1 MKFDFP
7 LNISYT
13 NDYLVKSQLIATKGV
28 NIMLKKQ
35 LIIQSALELFA
46 SQGIEATSVQQIT
59 ERAGISKG
67 AFYLSFKSKDE
78 LILAMIHHFM
88 TNLITDID
96 CMVTKANANDNL
108 LYQYLF
114 HVYTCFTEH
123 ASFAKVLMTGV
134 PKAINESLLEHVTH
148 YDQIITAKVKLI
160 VKKQFPTLAD
170 DMVDETVFFIH
181 GLVGSYGTL
190 FFHSPTPP
198 DNLHTLCTAL
208 VEKITIHAQHATI
221 AVIQPSMLFPT
232 PTLGISKEQ
241 MIDMLEQAVGELQ
254 DDLLRN
260 TTTLLIEQ
268 LQSPTL
274 CATLLDGLISTMSLH
289 AETKTFVPLLREHF
303 AQ

>member
-1 MKFDFP
+1 
-7 LNISYT
+7 
-13 NDYLVKSQLIATKGV
+13 
-28 NIMLKKQ
+28 MLKKQ

-88 TNLITDID
+88 TNLITSID
-96 CMVTKANANDNL
+96 SMVTKANANDNL

-123 ASFAKVLMTGV
+123 ASFAKVLMTDL
-134 PKAINESLLEHVTH
+134 PTTINQGLLEHVTR
-148 YDQIITAKVKLI
+148 YDHIITAKLKRI
-160 VKKQFPTLAD
+160 VCKQFPTLAD
-170 DMVDETVFFIH
+170 DMVDETVFFVR
-181 GLVGSYGTL
+181 GLVGTYATL
-190 FFHSPTPP
+190 FFHTQAPP

-208 VEKITIHAQHATI
+208 VEKITIHAKHATI
-221 AVIQPSMLFPT
+221 AIIQPNMLFPAT
-232 PTLGISKEQ
+232 TLGISKEQ
-241 MIDMLEQAVGELQ
+241 TIDMLQQAVGELQ

-289 AETKTFVPLLREHF
+289 AETKTFVPLLREHLPTT
-303 AQ
+303 

>member
-1 MKFDFP
+1 
-7 LNISYT
+7 
-13 NDYLVKSQLIATKGV
+13 
-28 NIMLKKQ
+28 MLKKQ

-88 TNLITDID
+88 TNLITSID
-96 CMVTKANANDNL
+96 SMVTKANANDDL

-114 HVYTCFTEH
+114 HIYTCFTEH
-123 ASFAKVLMTGV
+123 ASFAKVLMTDV
-134 PKAINESLLEHVTH
+134 PHTINQSLLEHVTH
-148 YDQIITAKVKLI
+148 YDHIITSKVQLI
-160 VKKQFPTLAD
+160 VKKQFPTLAQN
-170 DMVDETVFFIH
+170 MVDETVFFIR

-190 FFHSPTPP
+190 FFHSHTHPES
-198 DNLHTLCTAL
+198 LHTLCTAL

-221 AVIQPSMLFPT
+221 AIIQPNMLFSST
-232 PTLGISKEQ
+232 TLGISKEQ
-241 MIDMLEQAVGELQ
+241 TIDMLQQAVGELQ

-268 LQSPTL
+268 LQTPTL
-274 CATLLDGLISTMSLH
+274 CTTLLDGLISTMSLH

-303 AQ
+303 AHRVGGSD